1 MFGGGILAAVVLVGG
16 ATIARRRSPVLS
28 GQLIA
33 LSGPPDQVLP
43 LPLDLGASRTRQVHL
58 GNGRTGEWR
67 LVGWNGRLVLRAD
80 AQGQTRLTV
89 RQGEVRINDMVVV
102 GATALHDGD
111 VVTCGEFRIRYENL
125 LY

>member
-1 MFGGGILAAVVLVGG
+1 MIGVGILAAVALVSG
-16 ATIARRRSPVLS
+16 AAIARRRSPVLS
-28 GQLIA
+28 GQLFV
-33 LSGPPDQVLP
+33 LSGPAEQMLP
-43 LPLDLGASRTRQVHL
+43 LPLDLGAVRTRRVYL
-58 GNGRTGEWR
+58 GDGQPGEWR
-67 LVGWNGRLVLRAD
+67 LGGWNGRLVLQAD

-89 RQGEVRINDMVVV
+89 KSGEVRVNDVLVV